1 MAGNSFGNI
10 FRITTFGESHGSGI
24 GVVIDGCP
32 SMIEIDLSF
41 IQLQLSRRKPGQSTI
56 TTSRKEDDELVV
68 MSGIFEGRT
77 TGAPITLFIKN
88 KDQNSDDYIHLK
100 EAFRP
105 NHADFTYESKYG
117 IRDYAGGG
125 RSSARE
131 TAARVMSGALAQSI
145 LKKENIQITAFV
157 SQVGDI
163 KLKKHYSELNFAD
176 IDSSIVRCPDLVIA
190 KQIIEKID
198 YVKSEGDTIGGV
210 ITCVIQNLPIGLG
223 EPVFDKLHADLA
235 KAMLSINAAKGFD
248 YGDGFDGIEMKGSN
262 YNDVFMVDKNDNKKI
277 ETKTNHSGGIQG
289 GISNGQDVY
298 FRVAFKPVSTI
309 MQTQQTIDK
318 NGQQVEI
325 SGLGRHDPCVVPRAV
340 PIVESMAALVIIDHL
355 LRFKAYSKQ

>member
-32 SMIEIDLSF
+32 SMIKIDLPF
-41 IQLQLSRRKPGQSTI
+41 IQQQLSRRKPGQSTI

-77 TGAPITLFIKN
+77 TGAPITFFIKN
-88 KDQNSDDYIHLK
+88 KDQNSDDYTHLK
-100 EAFRP
+100 DAFRP

-145 LKKENIQITAFV
+145 LKKENIQINAFV

-163 KLKKHYSELNFAD
+163 KLKKHYNELNFAD
-176 IDSSIVRCPDLVIA
+176 IDSTIVRCPDQAMA
-190 KQIIEKID
+190 KQMIEKIEL
-198 YVKSEGDTIGGV
+198 VKSEGDTIGGV

-248 YGDGFDGIEMKGSN
+248 YGDGFDGLEMKGSD
-262 YNDVFMVDKNDNKKI
+262 YNDVFIVDQKDNKKVN
-277 ETKTNHSGGIQG
+277 TKTNHSGGIQG

-309 MQTQQTIDK
+309 MQKQQTIDK

-325 SGLGRHDPCVVPRAV
+325 SGIGRHDPCVVPRAV
-340 PIVESMAALVIIDHL
+340 PIVESMASLVIIDHL
-355 LRFKAYSKQ
+355 LRFKAYAKQ

>member
-24 GVVIDGCP
+24 GVVVDGCP
-32 SMIEIDLSF
+32 SMIEIDLPF
-41 IQLQLSRRKPGQSTI
+41 IQQQLGRRKPGQSTI

-68 MSGIFEGRT
+68 MSGIFEGKT

-88 KDQNSDDYIHLK
+88 KDQNSDHYAHLK

-131 TAARVMSGALAQSI
+131 TAARVMGGALAQSI

-157 SQVGDI
+157 SQVGNV

-176 IDSSIVRCPDLVIA
+176 IDSSIIRCPDPAISQQMID
-190 KQIIEKID
+190 KIEL
-198 YVKSEGDTIGGV
+198 VKSEGDTIGGV

-248 YGDGFDGIEMKGSN
+248 YGDGFDGLEMKGSD
-262 YNDVFMVDKNDNKKI
+262 YNDVFVADQNNIKKVN
-277 ETKTNHSGGIQG
+277 TKTNHSGGIQG
-289 GISNGQDVY
+289 GITNGQDVY

-309 MQTQQTIDK
+309 MQMQQTIDK
-318 NGQQVEI
+318 KGQQVEI
-325 SGLGRHDPCVVPRAV
+325 SGIGRHDPCVVPRAV

>member
-32 SMIEIDLSF
+32 SMIKIDLPF
-41 IQLQLSRRKPGQSTI
+41 IQQQLSRRKPGQSTI

-77 TGAPITLFIKN
+77 TGAPITFFIKN
-88 KDQNSDDYIHLK
+88 KDQNSDDYTHLK

-145 LKKENIQITAFV
+145 LKKENIQINAFV

-163 KLKKHYSELNFAD
+163 KLKKHYNELNFAD
-176 IDSSIVRCPDLVIA
+176 IDSTIVRCPDQAMA
-190 KQIIEKID
+190 KQMIEKIEL
-198 YVKSEGDTIGGV
+198 VKSEGDTIGGV

-248 YGDGFDGIEMKGSN
+248 YGDGFDGLEMKGSD
-262 YNDVFMVDKNDNKKI
+262 YNDVFIVDQKDNKKVN
-277 ETKTNHSGGIQG
+277 TKTNHSGGIQG

-325 SGLGRHDPCVVPRAV
+325 SGIGRHDPCVVPRAV
-340 PIVESMAALVIIDHL
+340 PIVESMASLVIIDHL
-355 LRFKAYSKQ
+355 LRFKAYAKQ